1 MATLLLALLYVAFVS
16 LGLPDSLTGS
26 AWPVMHQDLGVALS
40 SAGVIT
46 MIISFGTVV
55 SSLLSDRL
63 TAKFGTGAVTAVS
76 TLLTALALFGFSV
89 SNAFWQ
95 LCIIALPYGLG
106 AGAID
111 AALNNYV
118 ALYYSSRHMS
128 WLHGFWGLGA
138 LISPYIMGACLTG
151 SLGWRGGYRTVSI
164 IQTVLTAILFV
175 SLPFWRKTTQK
186 LEEKDKRVEK
196 ALGLKRVLK
205 LKGVVWLLVAFFCY
219 CAAEATAMLWASSYL
234 VRNRGISEETA
245 ATFGSLFYIGMTAGR
260 MLCGF
265 VTEKLG
271 DKKLIRIGAAGML
284 LGIALLALPVQT
296 DVFALAGFVVIGF
309 GCAPVYPSIIHQT
322 PTSFGEENSQS
333 VIGIQMASAYI
344 GTTFMPPL
352 FGLIAQ
358 YIDIGLLPIYLL
370 LFTVFM
376 FVCTERL
383 NAIVKKRNADK
394 NE

>member
-118 ALYYSSRHMS
+118 ALHYSSRHMS

-234 VRNRGISEETA
+234 VRNRGISKETA

>member
-186 LEEKDKRVEK
+186 FEEKDKRVGK
-196 ALGLKRVLK
+196 ALGLRRVLK

>member
-26 AWPVMHQDLGVALS
+26 AWPVMHQDLGVSLS

>member
-118 ALYYSSRHMS
+118 ALHYSSRHMS

-333 VIGIQMASAYI
+333 VIGVQMASAYI

-394 NE
+394 KE

>member
-196 ALGLKRVLK
+196 ALGLKRVFK

>member
-333 VIGIQMASAYI
+333 VIGVQMASAYI

>member
-118 ALYYSSRHMS
+118 ALHYSSRHMS

-196 ALGLKRVLK
+196 ALGLKRVFK

-333 VIGIQMASAYI
+333 VIGVQMASAYI

>member
-118 ALYYSSRHMS
+118 ALHYSSRHMS

-186 LEEKDKRVEK
+186 FEEKDKRVGK
-196 ALGLKRVLK
+196 ALGLKRVFK

-333 VIGIQMASAYI
+333 VIGVQMASAYI

>member
-26 AWPVMHQDLGVALS
+26 AWPVMHQDLGVSLS

-186 LEEKDKRVEK
+186 FEEKDKRVGK
-196 ALGLKRVLK
+196 ALGLKRVFK

-333 VIGIQMASAYI
+333 VIGVQMASAYI

>member
-118 ALYYSSRHMS
+118 ALHYSSRHMS

-196 ALGLKRVLK
+196 ALGLKRVFK

-394 NE
+394 KE

>member
-186 LEEKDKRVEK
+186 FEEKDKRVGK
-196 ALGLKRVLK
+196 ALGLRRVLK

-309 GCAPVYPSIIHQT
+309 GCAPVYPSIK
-322 PTSFGEENSQS
+322 
-333 VIGIQMASAYI
+333 IGRAH
-344 GTTFMPPL
+344 
-352 FGLIAQ
+352 
-358 YIDIGLLPIYLL
+358 
-370 LFTVFM
+370 V
-376 FVCTERL
+376 
-383 NAIVKKRNADK
+383 
-394 NE
+394 

>member
-26 AWPVMHQDLGVALS
+26 AWPVMHQDLGVSLS

-118 ALYYSSRHMS
+118 ALHYSSRHMS

-234 VRNRGISEETA
+234 VRNRGISKETA

>member
-186 LEEKDKRVEK
+186 FEEKDKRVGK

-245 ATFGSLFYIGMTAGR
+245 ASFGSLFYIGMTAGR

-358 YIDIGLLPIYLL
+358 YIDIVLLPIYLL

>member
-26 AWPVMHQDLGVALS
+26 AWPVMHQDLGVSLS

-333 VIGIQMASAYI
+333 VIGVQMASAYI

-394 NE
+394 KE

>member
-118 ALYYSSRHMS
+118 ALHYSSRHMS

>member
-186 LEEKDKRVEK
+186 FEEKDKRVGK
-196 ALGLKRVLK
+196 ALGLRRVLK
-205 LKGVVWLLVAFFCY
+205 LKGVV
-219 CAAEATAMLWASSYL
+219 
-234 VRNRGISEETA
+234 
-245 ATFGSLFYIGMTAGR
+245 
-260 MLCGF
+260 
-265 VTEKLG
+265 
-271 DKKLIRIGAAGML
+271 
-284 LGIALLALPVQT
+284 
-296 DVFALAGFVVIGF
+296 
-309 GCAPVYPSIIHQT
+309 
-322 PTSFGEENSQS
+322 
-333 VIGIQMASAYI
+333 
-344 GTTFMPPL
+344 
-352 FGLIAQ
+352 
-358 YIDIGLLPIYLL
+358 
-370 LFTVFM
+370 
-376 FVCTERL
+376 
-383 NAIVKKRNADK
+383 
-394 NE
+394 

>member
-118 ALYYSSRHMS
+118 ALHYSSRHMS

-284 LGIALLALPVQT
+284 LGIALLALPLQT

-333 VIGIQMASAYI
+333 VIGVQMASAYI

-394 NE
+394 KE

>member
-186 LEEKDKRVEK
+186 FEEKDKRVGK
-196 ALGLKRVLK
+196 ALGLKRVFK

-333 VIGIQMASAYI
+333 VIGVQMASAYI

>member
-26 AWPVMHQDLGVALS
+26 AWPVMHQDLGVSLS

-89 SNAFWQ
+89 SNAFWK

-118 ALYYSSRHMS
+118 ALHYSSRHMS

>member
-196 ALGLKRVLK
+196 ALGLKRVFK

-333 VIGIQMASAYI
+333 VIGVQMASAYI

-394 NE
+394 KE

>member
-118 ALYYSSRHMS
+118 ALHYSSRHMS

-186 LEEKDKRVEK
+186 FEEKDKRVGK
-196 ALGLKRVLK
+196 ALGLRRVLK

>member
-118 ALYYSSRHMS
+118 ALHYSSRHMS

-322 PTSFGEENSQS
+322 PTSFGEENSQAI
-333 VIGIQMASAYI
+333 IGIQMASAYF
-344 GTTFMPPL
+344 GSTLAPPI
-352 FGLIAQ
+352 FGLIAEVASTR
-358 YIDIGLLPIYLL
+358 LLPLYMAVFATLCFIMLELL
-370 LFTVFM
+370 W
-376 FVCTERL
+376 RRK
-383 NAIVKKRNADK
+383 NKRSV
-394 NE
+394 

>member
-118 ALYYSSRHMS
+118 ALHYSSRHMS

-196 ALGLKRVLK
+196 ALGLKRVFK

>member
-394 NE
+394 KE

>member
-118 ALYYSSRHMS
+118 ALHYSSRHMS

-196 ALGLKRVLK
+196 ALGLKRVFK

-260 MLCGF
+260 RLCGF

-333 VIGIQMASAYI
+333 VIGVQMASAYI

-394 NE
+394 KE

>member
-118 ALYYSSRHMS
+118 ALHYSSRHMS

-205 LKGVVWLLVAFFCY
+205 LKGVVWLLVALLCY

-333 VIGIQMASAYI
+333 VIGVQMASAYI

>member
-1 MATLLLALLYVAFVS
+1 
-16 LGLPDSLTGS
+16 
-26 AWPVMHQDLGVALS
+26 
-40 SAGVIT
+40 
-46 MIISFGTVV
+46 
-55 SSLLSDRL
+55 
-63 TAKFGTGAVTAVS
+63 
-76 TLLTALALFGFSV
+76 
-89 SNAFWQ
+89 
-95 LCIIALPYGLG
+95 
-106 AGAID
+106 
-111 AALNNYV
+111 
-118 ALYYSSRHMS
+118 
-128 WLHGFWGLGA
+128 
-138 LISPYIMGACLTG
+138 
-151 SLGWRGGYRTVSI
+151 
-164 IQTVLTAILFV
+164 
-175 SLPFWRKTTQK
+175 
-186 LEEKDKRVEK
+186 
-196 ALGLKRVLK
+196 
-205 LKGVVWLLVAFFCY
+205 
-219 CAAEATAMLWASSYL
+219 MLWASSYL

>member
-26 AWPVMHQDLGVALS
+26 AWPVMHQDLGVSLS

-333 VIGIQMASAYI
+333 VIGVQMASAYI

>member
-26 AWPVMHQDLGVALS
+26 AWPVMHQDLGVSLS

-118 ALYYSSRHMS
+118 ALHYSSRHMS

-333 VIGIQMASAYI
+333 VIGVQMASAYI

-394 NE
+394 KE

>member
-26 AWPVMHQDLGVALS
+26 AWPVMHQDLGVSLS

-196 ALGLKRVLK
+196 ALGLKRVFK

-333 VIGIQMASAYI
+333 VIGVQMASAYI

>member
-26 AWPVMHQDLGVALS
+26 AWPVMHQDLGVSLS

-118 ALYYSSRHMS
+118 ALHYSSRHMS

>member
-118 ALYYSSRHMS
+118 ALHYSSRHMS

-260 MLCGF
+260 MICGF

-333 VIGIQMASAYI
+333 VIGVQMASAYI

>member
-118 ALYYSSRHMS
+118 ALHYSSRHMS

-333 VIGIQMASAYI
+333 VIGVQMASAYI

>member
-196 ALGLKRVLK
+196 ALGLKRVFK

-333 VIGIQMASAYI
+333 VIGVQMASAYI